1 MTIYDNDGD
10 EEIALNNDDSEE
22 DINPIDLQEFMD
34 DWFIT
39 VAI

>member
-10 EEIALNNDDSEE
+10 EEIAINNGDSEE

-39 VAI
+39 VTI